1 MLCNIAG
8 AITVVVLRNADVLV
22 IHVVNRVCGR
32 ADTSSV
38 LDSVMSRVTDRD
50 VINLVPDF

>member
-1 MLCNIAG
+1 MLCNISG
-8 AITVVVLRNADVLV
+8 AITVVVLRNVGVLV
-22 IHVVNRVCGR
+22 IHVVKRVCGR

>member
-8 AITVVVLRNADVLV
+8 ATTVVVLRNADVLV
-22 IHVVNRVCGR
+22 IHVVNLVCGR

-38 LDSVMSRVTDRD
+38 LVSVMSRVTDHG
-50 VINLVPDF
+50 VINLAPDF